1 MDVNEAITEETP
13 DLERRVNDLQGTM
26 TNLAANLGAVDEQTR
41 ANTGT
46 LAEQTVMLQ
55 GILRSLQMLSN
66 DVLPNMHD
74 KKGAGK
80 KDHVYVPPT
89 VEISEKLILTSWSM
103 EHVSARIPSIEYEL
117 GRYPEAS
124 EPVKATKLISEG
136 LHTELLRELAS
147 GRFVNYGMTYG
158 NGPEEWNNL
167 NDLDFQSLKSMLI
180 IMGRP
185 KSVHQAALKIKEIRI
200 GISEHSLAKS
210 MLFSIDERL
219 LALRKYL
226 EDLKIFHDTYFPP
239 TVPMWSKKDGL
250 LQYYPLESHF
260 PPIYK
265 QGDTRENPQS
275 LLKMV
280 EQTVVYDRKIL
291 NKVMFDSIFCS
302 LSKGDP
308 FHKVL
313 LGVINDVV
321 YEAAAQSG
329 NAETVEA
336 LEKARR
342 KSIAQPIGDLE
353 VPEDDSVAAS
363 EENFDVKNMFNKAL
377 QIKEGDPGHLQRLY
391 VSPSDT
397 STSWWHGFL
406 NVGMYNIRV
415 IQKFNG
421 SSKEL
426 WSRMFER
433 SSVPKRQEVHAI
445 TAQDLEHIAATE
457 LLDGDNSAYGNQASL
472 CFIADQLTEAGQ
484 IAVEKEELQ
493 QQVQRLNALH
503 PVKIDNRWSNSK
515 PGEKRL
521 PCYRAAHFGRCDKG
535 DSCRFSHRESDLAD
549 LKQDP
554 RYKEW
559 KSKLSAEDGARF
571 HALECDNANLQQEVN
586 HQADLL
592 FR

>member
-1 MDVNEAITEETP
+1 
-13 DLERRVNDLQGTM
+13 
-26 TNLAANLGAVDEQTR
+26 
-41 ANTGT
+41 
-46 LAEQTVMLQ
+46 ML
-55 GILRSLQMLSN
+55 I
-66 DVLPNMHD
+66 V
-74 KKGAGK
+74 
-80 KDHVYVPPT
+80 
-89 VEISEKLILTSWSM
+89 
-103 EHVSARIPSIEYEL
+103 L
-117 GRYPEAS
+117 GRPQSVHQTINKLKE
-124 EPVKATKLISEG
+124 VKILISEHALG
-136 LHTELLRELAS
+136 
-147 GRFVNYGMTYG
+147 
-158 NGPEEWNNL
+158 
-167 NDLDFQSLKSMLI
+167 
-180 IMGRP
+180 
-185 KSVHQAALKIKEIRI
+185 KSV
-200 GISEHSLAKS
+200 
-210 MLFSIDERL
+210 LFSIGERL
-219 LALRKYL
+219 SALWRYL
-226 EDLKIFHDTYFPP
+226 EDIKIFHELFFPKAIPLFSKRENRMEYYALESFFPP
-239 TVPMWSKKDGL
+239 V
-250 LQYYPLESHF
+250 
-260 PPIYK
+260 YK
-265 QGDTRENPQS
+265 QGDVKENPQS
-275 LLKMV
+275 LLKMLEV
-280 EQTVVYDRKIL
+280 AVVYEKNLL

-397 STSWWHGFL
+397 SISWWHGFL

-472 CFIADQLTEAGQ
+472 CFIADQLTEAGK

-493 QQVQRLNALH
+493 QQVQKLNALH
-503 PVKIDNRWSNSK
+503 PVKIDSN
-515 PGEKRL
+515 GYCE
-521 PCYRAAHFGRCDKG
+521 
-535 DSCRFSHRESDLAD
+535 E
-549 LKQDP
+549 
-554 RYKEW
+554 
-559 KSKLSAEDGARF
+559 
-571 HALECDNANLQQEVN
+571 NANRSFEG
-586 HQADLL
+586 
-592 FR
+592 R